1 MFNKIKFS
9 EPVKLK
15 DMTIGRLILRFPM
28 QIVIGGIITFQF
40 VSAMF

>member
-28 QIVIGGIITFQF
+28 QIAIGGIITFQF